1 MIRAPKRKLAPGER
15 IRALV
20 VDDSVIIRRLV
31 THALGEDPNVEVV
44 GSAANG
50 AIALKM
56 IPLLNPHVV
65 TLDIEMPEMDGLETL
80 RHIRKRY
87 PDLIVIMFSTLSER
101 GAAVTL
107 EALTLGANDYVTKAA
122 NSGSLDQSMARLR
135 GELVPKFKQFFS
147 VGNEELTSAPPKP
160 TFASAALPVRP
171 RPSNGFRPR
180 VPCQAVVIGVSTG
193 GPPALATVIP
203 MFPSDFRPPILIVQ
217 HMPPVFTRLLAER
230 LQTLTKLRVRE
241 AENGMVIE
249 NGNVYVAPGD
259 YHMKAARKGTS
270 IVVILD
276 QSEPE
281 NSCRPAVDVLFR
293 SAADVWGGGAMA
305 VILTGMGRDGLRGI
319 ERLRAAGSYVVAQ
332 DEASSVVWGMPGS
345 VVTAGLAD
353 SIVDL
358 KCVVPEI
365 QRHL

>member
-1 MIRAPKRKLAPGER
+1 MRTGSKTRLAPGER

-31 THALGEDPNVEVV
+31 THALAEDPSVEVV

-50 AIALKM
+50 SIALKM
-56 IPLLNPHVV
+56 IPLVRPHVV

-80 RHIRKRY
+80 RHIRKLHT
-87 PDLIVIMFSTLSER
+87 DLIVIMFSTLSER

-147 VGNEELTSAPPKP
+147 TGPDEAVAPRKP
-160 TFASAALPVRP
+160 A
-171 RPSNGFRPR
+171 SNGFVTPARPAGRGSQPR
-180 VPCQAVVIGVSTG
+180 VACRALAIGVSTG
-193 GPPALATVIP
+193 GPHALATIMP
-203 MFPSDFRPPILIVQ
+203 MFPANFQQPVFIVQ

-241 AENGMVIE
+241 ATHGMVVE
-249 NGNVYVAPGD
+249 SGNVYIAPGD
-259 YHMKAARKGTS
+259 YHMKIARKGTA
-270 IVVILD
+270 IITVLD

-281 NSCRPAVDVLFR
+281 NSCRPAVDVMFR
-293 SAADVWGGGAMA
+293 SVADIYGGSALA

-319 ERLRAAGSYVVAQ
+319 ERMRAEGSYVVAQ
-332 DEASSVVWGMPGS
+332 DEASSVVWGMPGA
-345 VVTAGLAD
+345 VVGAGLAD

>member
-1 MIRAPKRKLAPGER
+1 MIRGKAKLAPGER

-50 AIALKM
+50 SIALKM
-56 IPLLNPHVV
+56 IPLVRPHVV

-80 RHIRKRY
+80 RHIRKLY

-147 VGNEELTSAPPKP
+147 LGPDEAAGTGKP
-160 TFASAALPVRP
+160 VTNSIVAPVRP
-171 RPSNGFRPR
+171 ATRTGKPR
-180 VPCQAVVIGVSTG
+180 IACQAVAIGVSTG
-193 GPPALATVIP
+193 GPPALATIMP
-203 MFPSDFRPPILIVQ
+203 MFPASFQQPVFIVQ

-230 LQTLTKLRVRE
+230 LQTLTKLKVHE
-241 AENGMVIE
+241 ATHGMAVE
-249 NGNVYVAPGD
+249 GGNVYIAPGD
-259 YHMKAARKGTS
+259 YHMRIVRKGTG
-270 IVVILD
+270 IITVLD
-276 QSEPE
+276 QSEQE
-281 NSCRPAVDVLFR
+281 NSCRPAVDVMFR
-293 SAADVWGGGAMA
+293 SAADVYGGSAMA

-319 ERLRAAGSYVVAQ
+319 ERLRAEGSYVVAQ
-332 DEASSVVWGMPGS
+332 DEASSVVWGMPGA
-345 VVTAGLAD
+345 VVSAGLAD

>member
-1 MIRAPKRKLAPGER
+1 MGTKGKRRLAPGER

-50 AIALKM
+50 VIALRM
-56 IPLLNPHVV
+56 IPLLQPHVV

-80 RHIRKRY
+80 RQIRKLY

-135 GELVPKFKQFFS
+135 GELVPKFKQFFLI
-147 VGNEELTSAPPKP
+147 GNEPVPPAPKIFS
-160 TFASAALPVRP
+160 TQALARP
-171 RPSNGFRPR
+171 ANGR
-180 VPCQAVVIGVSTG
+180 VKTGCQAVVIGVSTG
-193 GPPALATVIP
+193 GPPALATIMP
-203 MFPSDFRPPILIVQ
+203 MFPADFRPPILIVQ

-230 LQTLTKLRVRE
+230 LQTLTKLRVHE
-241 AENGMVIE
+241 ATQGMVVENGS
-249 NGNVYVAPGD
+249 VYIAPGD
-259 YHMKAARKGTS
+259 YHMKLVRKGTAVQ
-270 IVVILD
+270 IVLD

-281 NSCRPAVDVLFR
+281 NSCRPAVDVTFR
-293 SAADVWGGGAMA
+293 SAAEIWGGGAMA

-319 ERLRAAGSYVVAQ
+319 EQLRAAGSYVVAQ
-332 DEASSVVWGMPGS
+332 DEASSVVWGMPGA

-358 KCVVPEI
+358 RCVVPEI

>member
-1 MIRAPKRKLAPGER
+1 MRPSKTKLAPGER

-31 THALGEDPNVEVV
+31 THALGEDPQVEVV

-56 IPLLNPHVV
+56 IPLVRPHVV

-80 RHIRKRY
+80 RHIRKLY
-87 PDLIVIMFSTLSER
+87 PSLIVIMFSTLSER

-107 EALTLGANDYVTKAA
+107 EALTLGANDYVTKVA

-135 GELVPKFKQFFS
+135 SELVPKFKQFFS
-147 VGNEELTSAPPKP
+147 LGPEPTPQPVVRTPVTNGTGIPRIATFKP
-160 TFASAALPVRP
+160 RIA
-171 RPSNGFRPR
+171 
-180 VPCQAVVIGVSTG
+180 CQAVAIGVSTG
-193 GPPALATVIP
+193 GPPALATLVPMIP
-203 MFPSDFRPPILIVQ
+203 ADFRQPIFIVQ

-241 AENGMVIE
+241 AAEGMVVE
-249 NGNVYVAPGD
+249 PGNVYIAPGD
-259 YHMKAARKGTS
+259 YHMKIIRKGTS
-270 IVVILD
+270 IVVTLD
-276 QSEPE
+276 QAEPE

-293 SAADVWGGGAMA
+293 SVAQVYGGGAMA

-319 ERLRAAGSYVVAQ
+319 EQMRAQGSYVVAQ
-332 DEASSVVWGMPGS
+332 DEASSVVWGMPGA

>member
-1 MIRAPKRKLAPGER
+1 
-15 IRALV
+15 LV

-50 AIALKM
+50 VIALKM
-56 IPLLNPHVV
+56 IPLLNPDVV

-80 RHIRKRY
+80 RHIRKSY

-101 GAAVTL
+101 GAAITL

-122 NSGSLDQSMARLR
+122 NSGSLDQSMSRLR
-135 GELVPKFKQFFS
+135 GELVPKFKQFFALA
-147 VGNEELTSAPPKP
+147 NEQAPQQPTSIYKP
-160 TFASAALPVRP
+160 VTSQSPSP
-171 RPSNGFRPR
+171 RIGVLKPR
-180 VPCQAVVIGVSTG
+180 TACHAVAIGVSTG
-193 GPPALATVIP
+193 GPPALAVLMP
-203 MFPSDFRPPILIVQ
+203 MLPADFQQPIFIVQ

-241 AENGMVIE
+241 ATHGMLVE
-249 NGNVYVAPGD
+249 GGNVYIAPGD
-259 YHMKAARKGTS
+259 YHMKVTRKGTT
-270 IVVILD
+270 IITTLD
-276 QSEPE
+276 QSQPE

-293 SAADVWGGGAMA
+293 SMADVYGSSAMA

-319 ERLRAAGSYVVAQ
+319 ERLRAMGSYVVAQ
-332 DEASSVVWGMPGS
+332 DEASSVVWGMPGA
-345 VVTAGLAD
+345 VVSAGLAD
-353 SIVDL
+353 SVVDL

-365 QRHL
+365 QRHLR

>member
-1 MIRAPKRKLAPGER
+1 LIRVAKIKLAPGER

-44 GSAANG
+44 GAAANG

-56 IPLLNPHVV
+56 IPLLRPHVV

-80 RHIRKRY
+80 RHIRKSY
-87 PDLIVIMFSTLSER
+87 PGLIVIMFSTLSER
-101 GAAVTL
+101 GAAITL

-135 GELVPKFKQFFS
+135 GELVPKFKQFFALAS
-147 VGNEELTSAPPKP
+147 DPPPVMAPRVSSTPV
-160 TFASAALPVRP
+160 PVRAFSTKP
-171 RPSNGFRPR
+171 RIA
-180 VPCQAVVIGVSTG
+180 CHAVVIGVSTG
-193 GPPALATVIP
+193 GPPALAVLMP
-203 MFPSDFRPPILIVQ
+203 MLPADFRQPILIVQ

-241 AENGMVIE
+241 AAHGMVVE
-249 NGNVYVAPGD
+249 GGNVYIAPGD
-259 YHMKAARKGTS
+259 YHMKVARKGTG
-270 IVVILD
+270 VIITLD
-276 QSEPE
+276 QGEQE

-293 SAADVWGGGAMA
+293 SAADVYGGSAMA

-319 ERLRAAGSYVVAQ
+319 ERLRALGSYVVAQ
-332 DEASSVVWGMPGS
+332 DEASSVVWGMPGA
-345 VVTAGLAD
+345 VVNAGFAD
-353 SIVDL
+353 SVVDL